1 MVAARDRLGRGL
13 EALIPVAPG
22 EPDPRLPVR
31 EVAVD
36 RIAPNPQQPR
46 SVMDPQALTE
56 LTNSI
61 REHGVIQ
68 PLLVSE
74 LGSSEFDV
82 GEAVEEPRYQLIA
95 GERRLRAASAAGLD
109 RVPVVVRQST
119 PQQLLELAIVE
130 NVQRA
135 DLGPLEEAVAYQR
148 LTEDFDLT
156 QQQVAT
162 RVGRSRTAVANTMR
176 LLELPD
182 EVRGSLVQG
191 EITAGHARALLGI
204 SGDEARVD
212 AWRRVVDAGWNVRQ
226 TESMVRAAIAPASD
240 AAVVIPPSVT
250 RTDIDGVAEAETLA
264 MVTALERALGTRV
277 RIRRGRRGRGSLTVH
292 FYTDEELEGVM
303 ERLLAGEEV
312 R

>member
-1 MVAARDRLGRGL
+1 M
-13 EALIPVAPG
+13 APG

-36 RIAPNPQQPR
+36 RIAANPQQPR
-46 SVMDPQALTE
+46 SDIEAGALAE
-56 LTNSI
+56 LTNSV

-74 LGSSEFDV
+74 LGSSEFDG
-82 GEAVEEPRYQLIA
+82 GEPVEEPRYQLIA
-95 GERRLRAASAAGLD
+95 GERRLRAARAAGLE

-119 PQQLLELAIVE
+119 PQELLELAIVE

-135 DLGPLEEAVAYQR
+135 DLSALEEAVAYQR
-148 LTEDFDLT
+148 LAEDFGLT
-156 QQQVAT
+156 QQQVAE

-182 EVRGSLVQG
+182 ELRRSLSRG
-191 EITAGHARALLGI
+191 EITAGHARAVLGLA
-204 SGDEARVD
+204 GDEARID
-212 AWRRVVDAGWNVRQ
+212 AWRRVVAEGLNVRQ
-226 TESMVRAAIAPASD
+226 TEALVRAVASQSGAPVDEEVVPAAVVRAAAREASE
-240 AAVVIPPSVT
+240 AESRAVV
-250 RTDIDGVAEAETLA
+250 E
-264 MVTALERALGTRV
+264 ALERALGTPV
-277 RIRRGRRGRGSLTVH
+277 RLRRGVRGRGSLTIR
-292 FYTDEELEGVM
+292 FFSDEELNGVL

>member
-1 MVAARDRLGRGL
+1 MTRRGGLGRGL

-36 RIAPNPQQPR
+36 RIAANPQQPR
-46 SVMDPQALTE
+46 SAIDPRALAE

-61 REHGVIQ
+61 REHGIIQ

-74 LGSSEFDV
+74 LGASEFDG
-82 GEAVEEPRYQLIA
+82 GEAVEAPRYQLIA
-95 GERRLRAASAAGLD
+95 GERRLRAARAAGLD

-148 LTEDFDLT
+148 LAEDFELT
-156 QQQVAT
+156 QQQVAA
-162 RVGRSRTAVANTMR
+162 RVGRSRTAVTNTMR

-182 EVRGSLVQG
+182 EVRRSLAAG
-191 EITAGHARALLGI
+191 EITAGHGRALLGLP
-204 SGDEARVD
+204 GDEARIA
-212 AWRRVVDAGWNVRQ
+212 AWRRVVDGGWNVRQ
-226 TESMVRAAIAPASD
+226 TESMVRAASAPAADAPAPPPPGVVRD
-240 AAVVIPPSVT
+240 AA
-250 RTDIDGVAEAETLA
+250 REVAEAETLA
-264 MVTALERALGTRV
+264 VVAALERALGTRV
-277 RIRRGRRGRGSLTVH
+277 RMRRGRRGRGSLTIH
-292 FYTDEELEGVM
+292 FYTDEELEGVL

>member
-1 MVAARDRLGRGL
+1 MVRRGGLGRGL

-31 EVAVD
+31 DVAVN

-46 SVMDPQALTE
+46 SVMEPQALAE

-61 REHGVIQ
+61 REHGIIQ

-74 LGSSEFDV
+74 LGASEFD
-82 GEAVEEPRYQLIA
+82 GDEAVEAPRYQLIA
-95 GERRLRAASAAGLD
+95 GERRLRAAKAAGLD

-148 LTEDFDLT
+148 LAEDFGLT
-156 QQQVAT
+156 QQQVAA
-162 RVGRSRTAVANTMR
+162 RVGRSRTAVTNTMR

-182 EVRGSLVQG
+182 EVRSSLARG
-191 EITAGHARALLGI
+191 EITAGHARALLGVV
-204 SGDEARVD
+204 GVEARVE
-212 AWRRVVDAGWNVRQ
+212 AWRRVVDGGLNVRQ
-226 TESMVRAAIAPASD
+226 TESLVRAAAAPPSEVVPEPSVVRD
-240 AAVVIPPSVT
+240 AA
-250 RTDIDGVAEAETLA
+250 REVAEAETLA
-264 MVTALERALGTRV
+264 VVAALERALGTRV
-277 RIRRGRRGRGSLTVH
+277 RVRRGLRGRGSVTIH
-292 FYTDEELEGVM
+292 FHNDEELEGVL

-312 R
+312 K